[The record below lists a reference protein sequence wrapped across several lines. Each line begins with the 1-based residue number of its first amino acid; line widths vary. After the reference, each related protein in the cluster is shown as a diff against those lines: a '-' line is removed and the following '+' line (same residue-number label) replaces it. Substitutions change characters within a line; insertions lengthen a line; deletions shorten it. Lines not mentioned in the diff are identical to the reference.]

1 MDQNT
6 QYLYKILS
14 HRNWLATQNRATV
27 QLSFEDDVFIHFST
41 EDQLERIIK
50 KYWADEPQFAILKI
64 ESSQLEGRLVF
75 EANPGGSTKYY
86 HLYEG
91 FIPFH
96 AIVES
101 KIIYQKPLDISSNNT
116 LEIVQIGHPVL
127 RQMAKELSMEEI
139 LSPEIQELIEKM
151 KATMRA
157 APGVGLAAPQ
167 IGKSLQL
174 AVIEDMDQ
182 SHLTEEQRLQ
192 RSRYPVP
199 FHVIINPKIYIEEA
213 STKAEFFEGCL
224 SIPEFVGIVPR
235 AEVVRVE
242 CLNERAE
249 PITIQAK
256 GWYARILQHEIDH
269 LNGSVYIDRAQLST
283 LMTNE
288 NFIKLYKNKN
298 VKEVQ
303 KELNVN

>member
-1 MDQNT
+1 
-6 QYLYKILS
+6 
-14 HRNWLATQNRATV
+14 
-27 QLSFEDDVFIHFST
+27 
-41 EDQLERIIK
+41 
-50 KYWADEPQFAILKI
+50 
-64 ESSQLEGRLVF
+64 
-75 EANPGGSTKYY
+75 
-86 HLYEG
+86 
-91 FIPFH
+91 
-96 AIVES
+96 
-101 KIIYQKPLDISSNNT
+101 
-116 LEIVQIGHPVL
+116 
-127 RQMAKELSMEEI
+127 
-139 LSPEIQELIEKM
+139 
-151 KATMRA
+151 
-157 APGVGLAAPQ
+157 VGLAAPQ